1 MHTNIINYLFYMKKF
16 AELAALA
23 ALVVLASSC
32 GASKAKQMQMAD
44 NVKVNCTPEVLT
56 LIGENIPAEIAVT
69 YPDGYFAPKATML
82 VTPVLVYE
90 GGEVKGTTYKY
101 QGEKVKDNNKVISS
115 KGGTVKEKMNFK
127 YVKGME
133 KSRLELRSS
142 VLYGGKTYAVP
153 AIKVADG
160 LNTTAHLVERDGAY
174 HFKADEYQDVIH
186 EVTEAQIMYDVNSAN
201 VKSSELRSESIQILK
216 QALKDVANDPR
227 YTLKGTKVVAY
238 ASPEGGENLNAKLSD
253 KRGASAKQAWSQITS
268 RKGQKG
274 VEVESRG
281 QDWEGFQEAIEK
293 SDIDDKNLILR
304 VLSMY
309 SDPAVREREIRNMSQ
324 VYTEINKSVF
334 PDLRRA
340 RYIMEADY
348 QNFTDAELEE
358 LAEKAI
364 ETLDEEGLMRVAA
377 NTDSKERKAAL
388 YKRTYDVF
396 NSNKGAYNL
405 AVLALN
411 DGRNAEAEEW
421 LSKISKDDADVLNAK
436 GICELRKGNLDAAGK
451 LFSQSGSDE
460 AKASLGAIAIVKGDY
475 ATAASYAPYMK
486 GTNKALALL
495 LDGQTAEAEKAL
507 TCKCAKA
514 DYLRAVI
521 AARKGD
527 KAGVKKYLD
536 SACAKDPALK
546 ARSMK
551 DVEFAKFN

>member
-1 MHTNIINYLFYMKKF
+1 MKNYVK
-16 AELAALA
+16 LAAFA

-44 NVKVNCTPEVLT
+44 NVKVKCTPAVLS
-56 LIGENIPAEIAVT
+56 LVGENISADIVVT
-69 YPDGYFAPKATML
+69 YPDGYFAPKAIL
-82 VTPVLVYE
+82 AVSPVLVYE
-90 GGEVKGTTYKY
+90 GGEVAAGEFKY
-101 QGEKVKDNNKVISS
+101 QGEKVKDNYKVVSS
-115 KGGTVKEKMNFK
+115 KGGTVKEKVNFK

-133 KSRLELRSS
+133 KSRLELRSK
-142 VLYGGKTYAVP
+142 VLYGGKVYDVP

-160 LNTTAHLVERDGAY
+160 VNTTAHLVSTDGLY
-174 HFKADEYQDVIH
+174 SFKADEYQDIIH

-201 VKSSELRSESIQILK
+201 VKGSELRSESIMILK

-238 ASPEGGENLNAKLSD
+238 ASPEGGQSLNAKLSD
-253 KRGASAKQAWSQITS
+253 KRGASAKQAWSQITT
-268 RKGQKG
+268 RKGQKN

-293 SDIDDKNLILR
+293 SNIDDKNLILR

-348 QNFTDAELEE
+348 QNFTNEELEE

-364 ETLDEEGLMRVAA
+364 GTLDEEGLMRVAA
-377 NTDSKERKAAL
+377 NTDNKERKAAL
-388 YKRTYDVF
+388 YKRTVDVF
-396 NSNKGAYNL
+396 GSNKGAFNL

-411 DGRNAEAEEW
+411 AGNNAEAEQW
-421 LSKISKDDADVLNAK
+421 LAKITKDDADVLNAK
-436 GICELRKGNLDAAGK
+436 GVCQLRKGNVAAAEA
-451 LFSQSGSDE
+451 LFTQSGSDE
-460 AKASLGAIAIVKGDY
+460 AKANLGAVAIIKGDY
-475 ATAASYAPYMK
+475 AKAASLSSYMK
-486 GTNKALALL
+486 GSNKGLALL
-495 LDGQTAEAEKAL
+495 LNGQVDQAEKAM

-514 DYLRAVI
+514 DYIRAII

-536 SACAKDPALK
+536 SACSKDAALK
-546 ARSMK
+546 ARSTK
-551 DVEFAKFN
+551 DVEFAKFI

>member
-1 MHTNIINYLFYMKKF
+1 MKNF
-16 AELAALA
+16 AKLAAFA

-44 NVKVNCTPEVLT
+44 NVKVSCTPEVLA
-56 LIGENIPAEIAVT
+56 LIGENIPVEISVT
-69 YPDGYFAPKATML
+69 YPDGYFAPKAIL
-82 VTPVLVYE
+82 AVAPVLVYE
-90 GGEVKGTTYKY
+90 GGEVVAGEFKY
-101 QGEKVKDNNKVISS
+101 QGEKVKDNYKVVSS
-115 KGGTVKEKMNFK
+115 KGGTVKEKVNFK

-133 KSRLELRSS
+133 KSRLELRSK
-142 VLYGGKTYAVP
+142 VLYGSKVYDVP

-160 LNTTAHLVERDGAY
+160 VNTTAHLVCTDGVY
-174 HFKADEYQDVIH
+174 SFKADEYQDVIH

-201 VKSSELRSESIQILK
+201 VKSNQLRSESIMVLK

-238 ASPEGGENLNAKLSD
+238 ASPEGGQSLNAKLSD
-253 KRGASAKQAWSQITS
+253 KRGASAKQAWSKITS
-268 RKGQKG
+268 RKDQKN

-293 SDIDDKNLILR
+293 SNIDDKNLILR

-348 QNFTDAELEE
+348 QNFTNEELEE
-358 LAEKAI
+358 LAQKAI
-364 ETLDEEGLMRVAA
+364 GTLDEEGLMRVAA
-377 NTDSKERKAAL
+377 NSESVERKAAL
-388 YKRTYDVF
+388 YKRTVDVF
-396 NSNKGAYNL
+396 GSDKGAFNL
-405 AVLALN
+405 AVIALN
-411 DGRNAEAEEW
+411 AGNVAEAEQW
-421 LSKISKDDADVLNAK
+421 LAKIKKVDADVLNAK
-436 GICELRKGNLDAAGK
+436 GVCQLRKGNAAAAET
-451 LFSQSGSDE
+451 LFNQSGSDE
-460 AKASLGAIAIVKGDY
+460 AKANLGAVAIIKGEY
-475 ATAASYAPYMK
+475 AKAASLSSYMK
-486 GTNKALALL
+486 GCNKGLALL
-495 LDGQTAEAEKAL
+495 LNGQLDQAEKAM

-514 DYLRAVI
+514 DYIRAII

-536 SACAKDPALK
+536 SACSKDAALK
-546 ARSMK
+546 ARSTK
-551 DVEFAKFN
+551 DIEFAKFI